1 MMWGMLFNWCLLHL
15 LLNAYEAA
23 VLGLAAGR
31 GGRWREKHFEVMRR
45 VYLLTGKKKTLF
57 PPKPTHPLWLEMPF
71 DTMKGHRR
79 RRYNSTDPLHLWKEP
94 IRCLF
99 SDVHRL
105 VIAEEPLP
113 AFFAKFHLFPRNE
126 IVETTP
132 KSTMPEARLM
142 NFHRIVTQ
150 SIPIRLANN
159 APLFLRS
166 SADNWTSKAIDG
178 LRLTFLVDS
187 REYGSKHSI
196 V

>member
-1 MMWGMLFNWCLLHL
+1 MKND
-15 LLNAYEAA
+15 Y
-23 VLGLAAGR
+23 AGR
-31 GGRWREKHFEVMRR
+31 FTRN
-45 VYLLTGKKKTLF
+45 LPNQTKKKTLF

-178 LRLTFLVDS
+178 LRLTFLGDS
-187 REYGSKHSI
+187 REYGSQHSI